1 MTSIH
6 VNAGLLCACMCI
18 WLHGLNIICDGYS
31 SEHVCNLWSNQ
42 KQMMPT
48 SSSPPS
54 VPSTQD
60 INHRL
65 SHHKKQRQEI
75 SRPSIIPRG
84 IIHPPLPYILLS
96 VQPRAPLRRRSAL
109 NVASQVNVTG
119 DHNGCCSSLDR
130 SLHGLSVCLSFCMCV
145 CLSALLYVGLFECS
159 PVDLPVSCLLLW
171 LSVYLSIS
179 LYVCLSSSL

>member
-54 VPSTQD
+54 VPNTQD

-65 SHHKKQRQEI
+65 SHHKKTT
-75 SRPSIIPRG
+75 PRDQQAVNNTTWDNSSSA
-84 IIHPPLPYILLS
+84 PLLLS
-96 VQPRAPLRRRSAL
+96 VQPHAPLRRRSAL

-145 CLSALLYVGLFECS
+145 CLSALLSVGLFECS

>member
-54 VPSTQD
+54 VPNTQD

-84 IIHPPLPYILLS
+84 IIHPPLPYYCPSNPTLPYEDEVHWTLHLKWMSPGTIT
-96 VQPRAPLRRRSAL
+96 A
-109 NVASQVNVTG
+109 VAHRLTAASM
-119 DHNGCCSSLDR
+119 DC
-130 SLHGLSVCLSFCMCV
+130 
-145 CLSALLYVGLFECS
+145 
-159 PVDLPVSCLLLW
+159 
-171 LSVYLSIS
+171 LSVYLSVCVS
-179 LYVCLSSSL
+179 VCLPSSL